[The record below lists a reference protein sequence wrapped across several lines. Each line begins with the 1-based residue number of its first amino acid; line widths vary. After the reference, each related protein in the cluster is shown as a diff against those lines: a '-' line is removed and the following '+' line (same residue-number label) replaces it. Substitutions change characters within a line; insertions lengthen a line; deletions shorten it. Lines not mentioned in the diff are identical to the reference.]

1 MMRSLKAI
9 IYYIREGENNM
20 FKKILIANRG
30 EIAVRIIRACNE
42 IGISTVA
49 IYSEA
54 DKDAMHVKIADEAYC
69 IGKILPKDSYLN
81 MKNILSVAIHT
92 KSEAIHPGYG
102 FLSEN
107 TDFAEMCEKFGI
119 IFIGPSHKIVSK
131 MGDKSNARDTMKM
144 AKVPIVPGT
153 DGEIEDIDEAIAI
166 ANKIGYPVI
175 VKASAGGGGK
185 GMKVANS
192 EHELISSIE
201 TAQKEAQNYFGNAM
215 VYLEKY
221 LEYTRH
227 VEIQIIGDNYGNVVH
242 LGERDCSIQ
251 RRHQKL
257 VEESPSPALNEDLRN
272 AMGQAAVN
280 VAKAVKYNSV
290 GTVEFLLDEEKNF
303 YFMEMNTRIQVE
315 HGVTE
320 MITGIDLIKE
330 QISVA
335 AGEKLSFTQEDVK
348 INGCALECRINAED
362 PHMNFMPC
370 PGKVENYILP
380 GGIGIRIDS
389 AVYSGYVISPF
400 YDSMVSKVIAWG
412 RNREEAISRMKRALN
427 EFVIEGVKTT
437 IPFHKKLMD
446 NKTFKDGNFNT
457 KFLEIHKDLF

>member
-1 MMRSLKAI
+1 
-9 IYYIREGENNM
+9 M

-30 EIAVRIIRACNE
+30 EIAVRIIRACRE
-42 IGISTVA
+42 LGISTVA
-49 IYSEA
+49 IYSET
-54 DKDAMHVKIADEAYC
+54 DKDALHVKISDEAYC
-69 IGKILPKDSYLN
+69 IGKTLVKDSYLN
-81 MKNILSVAIHT
+81 VQNILSVAIHA
-92 KSEAIHPGYG
+92 KVDAIHPGYG

-107 TDFAEMCEKFGI
+107 TNFAQMCEEFGI
-119 IFIGPSHKIVSK
+119 KFIGPCPEIISL
-131 MGDKSNARDTMKM
+131 MGDKSNARDTMKR
-144 AKVPIVPGT
+144 AGVPTVPGT
-153 DGEIEDIDEAIAI
+153 DGEIQNINEAIAI
-166 ANKIGYPVI
+166 AKEIGYPVI

-185 GMKVANS
+185 GMRVVNS
-192 EHELISSIE
+192 EDELISSIE
-201 TAQKEAQNYFGNAM
+201 TAQKEAQNYFGNPM

-272 AMGQAAVN
+272 AMGEAAVK

-290 GTVEFLLDEEKNF
+290 GTVEFLLNEDNNF

-320 MITGIDLIKE
+320 MITGIDLMKE
-330 QISVA
+330 QILVA
-335 AGEKLSFTQEDVK
+335 SGEKLSFTQEDVK

-362 PHMNFMPC
+362 PSRNFIPC
-370 PGKVENYILP
+370 PGRVENYLSP
-380 GGIGIRIDS
+380 GGIGLRIDS
-389 AVYSGYVISPF
+389 AVYPGYVISPF

-412 RNREEAISRMKRALN
+412 RDRDEAILRMKRALN

-446 NKTFKDGNFNT
+446 NETFRKGNFNT
-457 KFLEIHKDLF
+457 KFLEIHKIC

>member
-1 MMRSLKAI
+1 
-9 IYYIREGENNM
+9 M

-30 EIAVRIIRACNE
+30 EIAVRIIRACRE
-42 IGISTVA
+42 LGISTVA
-49 IYSEA
+49 IYSET
-54 DKDAMHVKIADEAYC
+54 DKDALHVKISDEAYC
-69 IGKILPKDSYLN
+69 IGKTFVKDSYLN
-81 MKNILSVAIHT
+81 VQNILSVAIHA
-92 KSEAIHPGYG
+92 KVDAIHPGYG

-107 TDFAEMCEKFGI
+107 TDFAQMCEEFGI
-119 IFIGPSHKIVSK
+119 EFIGPCPEIISL
-131 MGDKSNARDTMKM
+131 MGDKSNARDTMKR
-144 AKVPIVPGT
+144 AGVPTVPGT
-153 DGEIEDIDEAIAI
+153 DGEIQNIDEAIAI
-166 ANKIGYPVI
+166 AKEIGYPVI

-185 GMKVANS
+185 GMRVVNS
-192 EHELISSIE
+192 EDELISSIE
-201 TAQKEAQNYFGNAM
+201 TAQKEAQNYFGNPM

-272 AMGQAAVN
+272 AMGESAVR

-290 GTVEFLLDEEKNF
+290 GTVEFLLNEDNNF

-320 MITGIDLIKE
+320 MITGIDLMKE
-330 QISVA
+330 QILVA
-335 AGEKLSFTQEDVK
+335 SGEKLSFAQEDVK

-362 PHMNFMPC
+362 PSRNFIPC
-370 PGKVENYILP
+370 PGKVENYLAP
-380 GGIGIRIDS
+380 GGIGLRIDS
-389 AVYSGYVISPF
+389 AVYPGYVISPF

-412 RNREEAISRMKRALN
+412 RDRDEAILRMKRALD

-446 NKTFKDGNFNT
+446 NETFRSGNFNT
-457 KFLEIHKDLF
+457 KFLEINKDLF

>member
-1 MMRSLKAI
+1 
-9 IYYIREGENNM
+9 M

-30 EIAVRIIRACNE
+30 EIAVRIIRACRE
-42 IGISTVA
+42 LGISTVA
-49 IYSEA
+49 IYSET
-54 DKDAMHVKIADEAYC
+54 DKDALHVKISDEAYC
-69 IGKILPKDSYLN
+69 IGKTFVKDSYLN
-81 MKNILSVAIHT
+81 VQNILSVAIHA
-92 KSEAIHPGYG
+92 KVDAIHPGYG

-107 TDFAEMCEKFGI
+107 TNFAQMCEEFGI
-119 IFIGPSHKIVSK
+119 KFIGPCPEIISL
-131 MGDKSNARDTMKM
+131 MGDKSNARDTMKR
-144 AKVPIVPGT
+144 AGVPTVPGT
-153 DGEIEDIDEAIAI
+153 DGEIQNINEAIAI
-166 ANKIGYPVI
+166 AKEIGYPVI

-185 GMKVANS
+185 GMRVVNS
-192 EHELISSIE
+192 EDELISSIE
-201 TAQKEAQNYFGNAM
+201 TAQKEAQNYFGNPM

-272 AMGQAAVN
+272 AMGEAAVK

-290 GTVEFLLDEEKNF
+290 GTVEFLLNEDNNF

-320 MITGIDLIKE
+320 MITGIDLMKE
-330 QISVA
+330 QILVA
-335 AGEKLSFTQEDVK
+335 SGEKLSFTQEDVK

-362 PHMNFMPC
+362 PSRNFIPC
-370 PGKVENYILP
+370 PGRVENYLSP
-380 GGIGIRIDS
+380 GGIGLRIDS
-389 AVYSGYVISPF
+389 AVYPGYVISPF

-412 RNREEAISRMKRALN
+412 RDRDEAILRMKRALN

-446 NKTFKDGNFNT
+446 NETFRKGNFNT
-457 KFLEIHKDLF
+457 KFLEIHKIC

>member
-1 MMRSLKAI
+1 
-9 IYYIREGENNM
+9 M

-30 EIAVRIIRACNE
+30 EIAVRIIRACRE
-42 IGISTVA
+42 LGISTVA
-49 IYSEA
+49 IYSET
-54 DKDAMHVKIADEAYC
+54 DKDALHVKISDEAYC
-69 IGKILPKDSYLN
+69 IGKTFVKDSYLN
-81 MKNILSVAIHT
+81 VQNILSVAIHA
-92 KSEAIHPGYG
+92 KVDAIHPGYG

-107 TDFAEMCEKFGI
+107 TNFAQMCEEFGI
-119 IFIGPSHKIVSK
+119 KFIGPCPEIISL
-131 MGDKSNARDTMKM
+131 MGDKSNARDTMKR
-144 AKVPIVPGT
+144 AGVPTVPGT
-153 DGEIEDIDEAIAI
+153 DGEIQNIDEAIAI
-166 ANKIGYPVI
+166 GKEIGYPVI

-185 GMKVANS
+185 GMRVVNS
-192 EHELISSIE
+192 EDELISSIE
-201 TAQKEAQNYFGNAM
+201 TAQKEAQNYFGNPM

-272 AMGQAAVN
+272 AMGEAAVR

-290 GTVEFLLDEEKNF
+290 GTVEFLLNEDNNF

-320 MITGIDLIKE
+320 MITGIDLMKE
-330 QISVA
+330 QILVA
-335 AGEKLSFTQEDVK
+335 SGEKLSFTQEDVK

-362 PHMNFMPC
+362 PSRNFIPC
-370 PGKVENYILP
+370 PGRVENYLSP
-380 GGIGIRIDS
+380 GGIGLRIDS
-389 AVYSGYVISPF
+389 AVYPGYVISPF

-412 RNREEAISRMKRALN
+412 RDRDEAILRMKRALN

-446 NKTFKDGNFNT
+446 NETFRKGNFNT
-457 KFLEIHKDLF
+457 KFLEIHKIC

>member
-1 MMRSLKAI
+1 
-9 IYYIREGENNM
+9 M

-30 EIAVRIIRACNE
+30 EIAVRIIRACRE
-42 IGISTVA
+42 LGISTVA
-49 IYSEA
+49 IYSET
-54 DKDAMHVKIADEAYC
+54 DKDALHVKISDEAYC
-69 IGKILPKDSYLN
+69 IGKTFVKDSYLN
-81 MKNILSVAIHT
+81 VQNILSVAIHA
-92 KSEAIHPGYG
+92 KVDAIHPGYG

-107 TDFAEMCEKFGI
+107 TNFAQMCEEFGI
-119 IFIGPSHKIVSK
+119 KFIGPCPEIISL
-131 MGDKSNARDTMKM
+131 MGDKSNARDTMKR
-144 AKVPIVPGT
+144 AGVPTVPGT
-153 DGEIEDIDEAIAI
+153 DGEIQNIDEAIAI
-166 ANKIGYPVI
+166 AKEIGYPVI

-185 GMKVANS
+185 GMRVVNS
-192 EHELISSIE
+192 EDELISSIE
-201 TAQKEAQNYFGNAM
+201 TAKKEAQNYFGNPM

-227 VEIQIIGDNYGNVVH
+227 VEIQIIGDNYGNIVH

-272 AMGQAAVN
+272 AMGEAAVR
-280 VAKAVKYNSV
+280 VAKAIKYNSV
-290 GTVEFLLDEEKNF
+290 GTVEFLLNEDNNF

-320 MITGIDLIKE
+320 MITGIDLMKE
-330 QISVA
+330 QILVA
-335 AGEKLSFTQEDVK
+335 SGEKLSFTQEDVK

-362 PHMNFMPC
+362 PSRNFIPC
-370 PGKVENYILP
+370 PGRVENYLSP
-380 GGIGIRIDS
+380 GGIGLRIDS
-389 AVYSGYVISPF
+389 AVYPGYVISPF

-412 RNREEAISRMKRALN
+412 RDRDEAILRMKRALN

-446 NKTFKDGNFNT
+446 NETFRKGNFNT
-457 KFLEIHKDLF
+457 KFLEIHKIC

>member
-1 MMRSLKAI
+1 
-9 IYYIREGENNM
+9 M

-42 IGISTVA
+42 MGISTVA
-49 IYSEA
+49 IYSET

-69 IGKILPKDSYLN
+69 IGKTSAKDSYLN
-81 MKNILSVAIHT
+81 VKNILSVAIHT
-92 KSEAIHPGYG
+92 KADAIHPGYG

-107 TDFAEMCEKFGI
+107 TEFAEVCEKFGI
-119 IFIGPSHKIVSK
+119 TFIGPSHEIISK
-131 MGDKSNARDTMKM
+131 MGDKSNARDTMKK
-144 AKVPIVPGT
+144 ANVPTVPGT
-153 DGEIEDIDEAIAI
+153 DGEIEDINEAIEI

-185 GMKVANS
+185 GMRVANS
-192 EHELISSIE
+192 KDELISSIE
-201 TAQKEAQNYFGNAM
+201 TAQKEAQNYFGNPM

-280 VAKAVKYNSV
+280 VAKAVNYNSV
-290 GTVEFLLDEEKNF
+290 GTVEFLLDEENNF

-320 MITGIDLIKE
+320 MITGIDLMKE

-362 PHMNFMPC
+362 PSMNFIPC
-370 PGKVENYILP
+370 PGKIENYIVP
-380 GGIGIRIDS
+380 GGIGLRIDS
-389 AVYSGYVISPF
+389 AVYPGYVISPF

-412 RNREEAISRMKRALN
+412 RNRDEAISRMKRALN

-446 NKTFKDGNFNT
+446 NETFIKGNFNT

>member
-1 MMRSLKAI
+1 
-9 IYYIREGENNM
+9 M

-30 EIAVRIIRACNE
+30 EIAVRIIRACRE
-42 IGISTVA
+42 MGILTVA
-49 IYSEA
+49 IYSET

-69 IGKILPKDSYLN
+69 VGKTSAKDSYLN
-81 MKNILSVAIHT
+81 VKNIISVAIHT
-92 KSEAIHPGYG
+92 KVDAIHPGYG

-107 TDFAEMCEKFGI
+107 TDFANICKEFGI
-119 IFIGPSHKIVSK
+119 TFIGPSPKIISR
-131 MGDKSNARDTMKM
+131 MGDKSNARDTMKE
-144 AKVPIVPGT
+144 AGVPTVPGT
-153 DGEIEDIDEAIAI
+153 DGEIEDINEAIEI

-185 GMKVANS
+185 GMRVVNS
-192 EHELISSIE
+192 KDELISSIE
-201 TAQKEAQNYFGNAM
+201 TAQKEAQNYFGNPM

-257 VEESPSPALNEDLRN
+257 VEESPSPALNESLRN
-272 AMGQAAVN
+272 AMGEAAVK
-280 VAKAVKYNSV
+280 VAKAVNYNSV
-290 GTVEFLLDEEKNF
+290 GTIEFLLDEDNNF

-320 MITGIDLIKE
+320 MITGIDLMKE

-335 AGEKLSFTQEDVK
+335 AGEKLSFTQSDVK

-362 PHMNFMPC
+362 PSTNFIPC
-370 PGKVENYILP
+370 PGKVENYLAP

-389 AVYSGYVISPF
+389 AVYTGYVIPPY

-412 RNREEAISRMKRALN
+412 RNREEAISRMKRALD
-427 EFVIEGVKTT
+427 EFVINGIKTT

-446 NKTFKDGNFNT
+446 NETFKSGNFNT
-457 KFLEIHKDLF
+457 KFLEINKELF

>member
-1 MMRSLKAI
+1 
-9 IYYIREGENNM
+9 M

-30 EIAVRIIRACNE
+30 EIAVRIIRACRE
-42 IGISTVA
+42 LGISTVA
-49 IYSEA
+49 IYSET
-54 DKDAMHVKIADEAYC
+54 DKDALHVKISDEAYC
-69 IGKILPKDSYLN
+69 IGKTFVKDSYLN
-81 MKNILSVAIHT
+81 VQNILSVAIHA
-92 KSEAIHPGYG
+92 KVDAIHPGYG

-107 TDFAEMCEKFGI
+107 TNFAQMCEEFGI
-119 IFIGPSHKIVSK
+119 KFIGPCPGIISL
-131 MGDKSNARDTMKM
+131 MGDKSNARDTMKR
-144 AKVPIVPGT
+144 AGVPTVPGT
-153 DGEIEDIDEAIAI
+153 DGEIQNINEAIAI
-166 ANKIGYPVI
+166 AKEIGYPVI

-185 GMKVANS
+185 GMRVVNS
-192 EHELISSIE
+192 EDELISSIE
-201 TAQKEAQNYFGNAM
+201 TAQKEAQNYFGNPM

-272 AMGQAAVN
+272 AMGEAGVK

-290 GTVEFLLDEEKNF
+290 GTVEFLLNEDNNF

-320 MITGIDLIKE
+320 MITGIDLMKE
-330 QISVA
+330 QILVA
-335 AGEKLSFTQEDVK
+335 SGEKLSFTQEDVK

-362 PHMNFMPC
+362 PSRNFIPC
-370 PGKVENYILP
+370 PGKVENYLSP
-380 GGIGIRIDS
+380 GGIGLRIDS
-389 AVYSGYVISPF
+389 AVYPGYVISLF

-412 RNREEAISRMKRALN
+412 RDRDEAILRMKRALN

-446 NKTFKDGNFNT
+446 NETFRKGNFNT
-457 KFLEIHKDLF
+457 KFLEIHKIC

>member
-1 MMRSLKAI
+1 
-9 IYYIREGENNM
+9 M

-42 IGISTVA
+42 MGISTVA
-49 IYSEA
+49 VYSET
-54 DKDAMHVKIADEAYC
+54 DKEAMHVKIADEAYC
-69 IGKILPKDSYLN
+69 IGKTSVKDSYLN
-81 MKNILSVAIHT
+81 VQNILSVAMHT
-92 KSEAIHPGYG
+92 KADAIHPGYG

-107 TDFAEMCEKFGI
+107 TDFAEICEEFGI
-119 IFIGPSHKIVSK
+119 TFIGPSYKIISK
-131 MGDKSNARDTMKM
+131 MGDKSNARDTMKI
-144 AKVPIVPGT
+144 AKVPTVTGT
-153 DGEIEDIDEAIAI
+153 DGEIKDIDEAIAI

-175 VKASAGGGGK
+175 IKASAGGGGK
-185 GMKVANS
+185 GMRVANS
-192 EHELISSIE
+192 EDELISSIE
-201 TAQKEAQNYFGNAM
+201 TAQKEAQNYFGNPM

-257 VEESPSPALNEDLRN
+257 VEESPSPALNDDLRN
-272 AMGQAAVN
+272 NMGQAAVN
-280 VAKAVKYNSV
+280 VAKAINYNSV
-290 GTVEFLLDEEKNF
+290 GTVEFLLDEENNF

-320 MITGIDLIKE
+320 MITGIDIMKE
-330 QISVA
+330 QISIA

-362 PHMNFMPC
+362 PAMNFIPC
-370 PGKVENYILP
+370 PGKVENYLSP
-380 GGIGIRIDS
+380 GGIGLRIDS
-389 AVYSGYVISPF
+389 AVYPGYVISPF

-412 RNREEAISRMKRALN
+412 RDREEAISRMKRALN
-427 EFVIEGVKTT
+427 EFVIDGVKTT

-446 NKTFKDGNFNT
+446 NETFRKGNFNT
-457 KFLEIHKDLF
+457 KFLEIHKDLFEN

>member
-1 MMRSLKAI
+1 
-9 IYYIREGENNM
+9 M

-42 IGISTVA
+42 MGISTVA
-49 IYSEA
+49 VYSET
-54 DKDAMHVKIADEAYC
+54 DKEAMHVKISDEAYC
-69 IGKILPKDSYLN
+69 IGKTSVKDSYLN
-81 MKNILSVAIHT
+81 IQNILSVAMHT
-92 KSEAIHPGYG
+92 KADAIHPGYG

-107 TDFAEMCEKFGI
+107 TDFAEICEAFGI
-119 IFIGPSHKIVSK
+119 TFIGPSYKIISK

-144 AKVPIVPGT
+144 AKVPTVPGT

-185 GMKVANS
+185 GMRVANS
-192 EHELISSIE
+192 EGELISSIE
-201 TAQKEAQNYFGNAM
+201 TAQKEAQNYFGNPM

-272 AMGQAAVN
+272 AMGEAAVN
-280 VAKAVKYNSV
+280 VAKAVNYNSV
-290 GTVEFLLDEEKNF
+290 GTVEFLLDEENNF

-320 MITGIDLIKE
+320 MITGIDLMKE
-330 QISVA
+330 QISIA
-335 AGEKLSFTQEDVK
+335 AGEKLSFTQSDVK

-362 PHMNFMPC
+362 PAMNFIPC
-370 PGKVENYILP
+370 PGKVENYLVP
-380 GGIGIRIDS
+380 GGIGLRIDS
-389 AVYSGYVISPF
+389 AVYPGYVISPF

-412 RNREEAISRMKRALN
+412 RDREEAISRMKRALN
-427 EFVIEGVKTT
+427 EFVIDGVKTT

-446 NKTFKDGNFNT
+446 NETFRNGNFNT
-457 KFLEIHKDLF
+457 KFLEIYKDLF